1 MQVGSDDSKGGPRS
15 GDWFSIPQTPER
27 PKRRR
32 APGDPGDRSAL
43 GSWLSV
49 APAPAPPPES
59 VPPASGHS
67 ARNEPPPTSPPAA
80 RADASRAAPPPAAPL
95 PVAPAAVAV
104 VRDGTPF
111 ASWVKP
117 AESSAVAEA
126 ASFAPSV
133 PSIPAVAATP
143 AAEDGSD
150 EEEPFSEL
158 DADDVYDEIDD
169 DDDLVEVSVDDL
181 EEELAASPP
190 SQAQRAAPV
199 VSVIAATVGTADAAA
214 VVSAAGP
221 VESGAGPEQ
230 SDAADDAASEEAPE
244 GDTASEVDQ
253 VAQVALVRR
262 PAFRAGLFAAAGLV
276 TAYLLLAA
284 AVAASDWGDA
294 RSAALTLGP
303 RAACSEA
310 QAFVAS
316 SEHGFWSAAGWIFKT
331 ESRSAEHAGWCSAAD
346 GGELAASLVPRIQAA
361 AFASAVCGDGKKN
374 GGEACDDGNTE
385 TELCAYGGEP
395 CKVCDR
401 ECREVDGRV
410 PRCGDSIVDA
420 PNEECDPGAA
430 TDDPSCTPRC
440 KSATVHCFGN
450 EGPLTIP
457 IDLPSPLSIALSS
470 RVGCAALTSGDVIC
484 WVAHDPSQTLEVS
497 REVASDL
504 KVLVASTNYFC
515 GLTGRGA
522 VRCFGFS
529 PSSAAAHELLPE
541 IGVGPFTDISM
552 RDNAMCGVRR
562 DGTVTCAGGGFDC
575 VPPETAVD
583 VRSVSMSA
591 ETVCVL
597 TRSDDPVCWH
607 CDEETTELRD
617 PPSSKFKDWKVVPG
631 FACGVTTLGTLSWL
645 GDAPA
650 SLGRGAA
657 DGKSYRS
664 VWATQESICAVTTGE
679 LPYCWGAA
687 SGYPGLQLFSQPTS
701 RVAMSDNAVCFLR
714 PLPK

>member
-1 MQVGSDDSKGGPRS
+1 MAD
-15 GDWFSIPQTPER
+15 PENL
-27 PKRRR
+27 
-32 APGDPGDRSAL
+32 DPTVQRGSAL
-43 GSWLSV
+43 
-49 APAPAPPPES
+49 
-59 VPPASGHS
+59 
-67 ARNEPPPTSPPAA
+67 
-80 RADASRAAPPPAAPL
+80 
-95 PVAPAAVAV
+95 AAV
-104 VRDGTPF
+104 
-111 ASWVKP
+111 
-117 AESSAVAEA
+117 
-126 ASFAPSV
+126 SV
-133 PSIPAVAATP
+133 S
-143 AAEDGSD
+143 EDGSD
-150 EEEPFSEL
+150 KEELSSEL

-169 DDDLVEVSVDDL
+169 DDDLAEVNVYDL

-190 SQAQRAAPV
+190 SQAQRAAALAP
-199 VSVIAATVGTADAAA
+199 VIAATAATDEPA
-214 VVSAAGP
+214 PAVSAAGP
-221 VESGAGPEQ
+221 SESVAGAEPSEAAG
-230 SDAADDAASEEAPE
+230 DALGEELPE

-262 PAFRAGLFAAAGLV
+262 PAFRAGLAAAVGLV
-276 TAYLLLAA
+276 TAYLLAAA

-294 RSAALTLGP
+294 RGAALTLGP

-310 QAFVAS
+310 QAFIAS
-316 SEHGFWSAAGWIFKT
+316 SEQGFWSAAGWIFQT
-331 ESRSAEHAGWCSAAD
+331 ESRSAEHAGWCAAAD

-361 AFASAVCGDGKKN
+361 AFASAVCGDGTKN

-420 PNEECDPGAA
+420 PQEECDPGAA

-440 KSATVHCFGN
+440 KAATVHCFGN
-450 EGPLTIP
+450 EGALTIP

-470 RVGCAALTSGDVIC
+470 RVGCAALASGDVIC
-484 WVAHDPSQTLEVS
+484 WVAHDPSQTLEVP
-497 REVASDL
+497 REVASDV
-504 KVLVASTNYFC
+504 KVLVASTSYIC

-529 PSSAAAHELLPE
+529 ASSAVAQRVTAE
-541 IGVGPFTDISM
+541 IGEGPFTDISM

-562 DGTVTCAGGGFDC
+562 DGTVTCAGTGFGC

-591 ETVCVL
+591 ETACVL
-597 TRSDDPVCWH
+597 TRSGGPVCWR
-607 CDEETTELRD
+607 CDEAATI
-617 PPSSKFKDWKVVPG
+617 PPPPPESTFRDWKIAPG

-645 GDAPA
+645 GNAPA
-650 SLGRGAA
+650 ALGRGAA

-664 VWATQESICAVTTGE
+664 VWATQESVCAVTAGE

>member
-1 MQVGSDDSKGGPRS
+1 MGSDDSKGGPKS

-32 APGDPGDRSAL
+32 AAGDPGDRSAL

-67 ARNEPPPTSPPAA
+67 ARKEPPPTNPTATRP
-80 RADASRAAPPPAAPL
+80 DASRVAPPPA
-95 PVAPAAVAV
+95 APAAVAV

-117 AESSAVAEA
+117 AESAALAEPANLDPTVQGGSAG
-126 ASFAPSV
+126 
-133 PSIPAVAATP
+133 AATSVS
-143 AAEDGSD
+143 EDGSA

-169 DDDLVEVSVDDL
+169 DDDRVEVSVDDL
-181 EEELAASPP
+181 EEELAAAPP

-199 VSVIAATVGTADAAA
+199 ASVIAATAATGEPAPVG
-214 VVSAAGP
+214 SAAGP

-230 SDAADDAASEEAPE
+230 SDAADDAASEELPE

-262 PAFRAGLFAAAGLV
+262 PAFRAGLYAAAGLV
-276 TAYLLLAA
+276 TAYLLAA
-284 AVAASDWGDA
+284 ATVAASDWGDA
-294 RSAALTLGP
+294 RGAALTLGP

-316 SEHGFWSAAGWIFKT
+316 SEQGFWSAAGWIFKT

-440 KSATVHCFGN
+440 KAATVHCFGN

-457 IDLPSPLSIALSS
+457 NDLPSPLAIAVTLSE
-470 RVGCAALTSGDVIC
+470 GCAALESGEVSC
-484 WVAHDPSQTLEVS
+484 WVVHDPSRALVVS
-497 REVASDL
+497 EEVASDL
-504 KVLVASTNYFC
+504 KLLIASKSFFC

-529 PSSAAAHELLPE
+529 PSSAVAQRMTAE
-541 IGVGPFTDISM
+541 IGEGPFTDISM

-562 DGTVTCAGGGFDC
+562 DGMVTCAGGGFDC

-591 ETVCVL
+591 ETACVL

-607 CDEETTELRD
+607 CDEETTVLLD

-645 GDAPA
+645 GNAPT

-687 SGYPGLQLFSQPTS
+687 AGYPGLQLFSQPTS